1 MPKINKLGES
11 TAVDAIFRCARPQL
25 FWAMA
30 EFMAL
35 LTPAMSWGDVMTA
48 VDSEL
53 FMALDGAPR
62 KPKLLIVDDQPHNI
76 QVLYQIF
83 SGDYQVFMATSGTQA
98 LAVCREQTPDLMLV
112 DVVMDG
118 MDGYEVCRR
127 VKEDPRTRDIPVIF
141 VTAHSDPKEETTG
154 LSIGAVDFIA
164 KPINPDVV
172 KARVKTHVKL
182 KLQSELLRRM
192 VFVDGLTGVFNR
204 RYFDH
209 YLSSEWLRANRNH
222 TSMGLLLVDVDH
234 FKRFN
239 DRYGH
244 QAGDDCLRRVAGAL
258 KRGLKRPADV
268 AVRYG
273 GEEFACL
280 LPETDLVGAFKVG
293 QYLEQQNRSLA
304 IPHEAS
310 DTAPVVTVSMG
321 VAVRT
326 DLSPSTFD
334 ELIAQADEQLYR
346 AKEEGRGRV
355 CAAAL

>member
-1 MPKINKLGES
+1 MVATAWGKGGAMPKINKLGES

-127 VKEDPRTRDIPVIF
+127 VKEDPSRLRKYP
-141 VTAHSDPKEETTG
+141 TG
-154 LSIGAVDFIA
+154 AAS
-164 KPINPDVV
+164 
-172 KARVKTHVKL
+172 
-182 KLQSELLRRM
+182 LLTQGL
-192 VFVDGLTGVFNR
+192 VFR
-204 RYFDH
+204 
-209 YLSSEWLRANRNH
+209 
-222 TSMGLLLVDVDH
+222 
-234 FKRFN
+234 
-239 DRYGH
+239 
-244 QAGDDCLRRVAGAL
+244 
-258 KRGLKRPADV
+258 
-268 AVRYG
+268 
-273 GEEFACL
+273 
-280 LPETDLVGAFKVG
+280 
-293 QYLEQQNRSLA
+293 
-304 IPHEAS
+304 
-310 DTAPVVTVSMG
+310 
-321 VAVRT
+321 
-326 DLSPSTFD
+326 
-334 ELIAQADEQLYR
+334 
-346 AKEEGRGRV
+346 
-355 CAAAL
+355 